1 MKVKRFLILAVVV
14 ALLTVPTVISQA
26 ASFTVDTTGI
36 LDNAAILFNG
46 LFPAFVIIIGFSFG
60 IGLIKWI
67 TSTLRNAFGS

>member
-1 MKVKRFLILAVVV
+1 MSKRSIAFFILAWLMLSTV
-14 ALLTVPTVISQA
+14 AVASA
-26 ASFTVDTTGI
+26 ASFTVDTSGI

-67 TSTLRNAFGS
+67 TATLRNAFGG